1 MEALVIKMSTSPIN
15 PTGTTPVSG
24 MNQIWINPPLTPN
37 GPYQLPMLAGLD
49 PNSFRVTQNGGFAI
63 LSIILP
69 SPEPVVPP
77 ISVQVQPTQVWNES
91 AKYPLD
97 GNGKWTILNIPSPQN
112 SLRLYRNGLRL
123 APGLD
128 YNLIGGNIISP
139 VNPSIWMINDEIV
152 ADYQY

>member
-1 MEALVIKMSTSPIN
+1 MSSSPIN
-15 PTGTTPVSG
+15 PTGTTPVSA

-69 SPEPVVPP
+69 SPAPVVPNPP
-77 ISVQVQPTQVWNES
+77 ISVQVQPTQVWNEVLKLTIS
-91 AKYPLD
+91 NSSWY
-97 GNGKWTILNIPSPQN
+97 WTLLNIPSPPN
-112 SLRLYRNGLRL
+112 SLRLYRNGLRIL
-123 APGLD
+123 PGID
-128 YNLIGGNIISP
+128 YNLTGGNVIIPILISW
-139 VNPSIWMINDEIV
+139 VAVDEIV

>member
-1 MEALVIKMSTSPIN
+1 MSSSPIN
-15 PTGTTPVSG
+15 PTGTTPVSA

-63 LSIILP
+63 LSILIP
-69 SPEPVVPP
+69 SLAPVVPNPP
-77 ISVQVQPTQVWNES
+77 ISVQVQPTQVWNEVLKLS
-91 AKYPLD
+91 QAGQWAL
-97 GNGKWTILNIPSPQN
+97 LNIPSPPN

-123 APGLD
+123 FQGLD
-128 YNLIGGNIISP
+128 FLLTGGNILSPISNN
-139 VNPSIWMINDEIV
+139 VGITIWFTLDSIV